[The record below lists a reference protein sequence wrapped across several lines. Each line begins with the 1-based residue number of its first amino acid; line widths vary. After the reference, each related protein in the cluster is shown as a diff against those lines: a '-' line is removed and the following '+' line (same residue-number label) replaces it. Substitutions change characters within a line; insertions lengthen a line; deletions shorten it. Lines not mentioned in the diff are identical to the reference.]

1 MRIDLPQCGFQNCRK
16 QFDGNCK
23 DKTEY
28 EMCAYR
34 RAVRTLD
41 AIIKA
46 QRLCVLCMERECVGG
61 KECVPIWSGAVLGGE
76 S

>member
-1 MRIDLPQCGFQNCRK
+1 VRTDLPQCGFQNCRN

-34 RAVRTLD
+34 RAVQTLET
-41 AIIKA
+41 IIKA
-46 QRLCVLCMERECVGG
+46 QWLYVLYMEHGDVEG